1 MEQFYNSFLNKIH
14 SNNLLKTIIVF
25 ISKYLP
31 YISFLLYPCILLYL
45 FFTHNSLLLSTLLR
59 PLSAFIFVTI
69 IRKIINRK
77 RPYESMNIQP
87 LIQHKSGESL
97 PSRHALSAMIIAF
110 VCIDIN
116 IYLGIMMFV
125 LAVIICLSRIIAG
138 VHYISDVIVA
148 IIIAVIFYLL

>member
-14 SNNLLKTIIVF
+14 SNNSLKTIIIF

-31 YISFLLYPCILLYL
+31 YIPFLLYPCILLYL
-45 FFTHNSLLLSTLLR
+45 FITHNSLLLSTLLR
-59 PLSAFIFVTI
+59 PLSAFIFVTVL
-69 IRKIINRK
+69 RKIINRK

-87 LIQHKSGESL
+87 LIQHKSGESF
-97 PSRHALSAMIIAF
+97 PSRHALSAMIIAL

-116 IYLGIMMFV
+116 IYLGIIMFI
-125 LAVIICLSRIIAG
+125 LAIVICLSRIIAG

-148 IIIAVIFYLL
+148 VIIAVIFYIL